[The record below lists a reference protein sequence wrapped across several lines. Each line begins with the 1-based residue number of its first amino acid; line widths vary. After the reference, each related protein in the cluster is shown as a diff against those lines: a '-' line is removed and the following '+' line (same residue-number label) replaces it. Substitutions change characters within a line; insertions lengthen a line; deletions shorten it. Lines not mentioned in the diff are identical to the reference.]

1 VGIGLDLTG
10 VTGLADDMTGATGLA
25 DDLTGVATG
34 LMDVFIEEATG
45 FADDLRGVDVGDF
58 GGTGVLV
65 AFTDVDLAASVD
77 LAEDV
82 GLPAADDAVLPEP
95 ARARILA
102 AACSA
107 KVTM

>member
-1 VGIGLDLTG
+1 VGGLGLTG
-10 VTGLADDMTGATGLA
+10 VTGLADDMT

-34 LMDVFIEEATG
+34 LTDVLIEEATG

-58 GGTGVLV
+58 GGTEVLV
-65 AFTDVDLAASVD
+65 AFTDVGLAASVD

-82 GLPAADDAVLPEP
+82 GLPAADDALLPEP